1 MISKEDIFDSIKKR
15 ILVMKDINENE
26 VLMESTFESLKFD
39 SLDYI
44 ELQVYV
50 QECYVIKIPDQMLY
64 QRTIASIEDA
74 ANYIIRHII

>member
-1 MISKEDIFDSIKKR
+1 MESRDDIFDSLKQR
-15 ILVMKDINENE
+15 IMIMKDHNESE

-44 ELQVYV
+44 ELQVYI
-50 QECYVIKIPDQMLY
+50 QESYAIKIPDQLLY

-74 ANYIIRHII
+74 VNYILN

>member
-1 MISKEDIFDSIKKR
+1 MMESRDDIFDSLKQR
-15 ILVMKDINENE
+15 IMIMKDHNESE

-44 ELQVYV
+44 ELQVYI
-50 QECYVIKIPDQMLY
+50 QESYAIKIPDQLLY

-74 ANYIIRHII
+74 VNYILN

>member
-1 MISKEDIFDSIKKR
+1 MVSREDVFDSLKQR
-15 ILVMKDINENE
+15 ILVMKDHDENE

-44 ELQVYV
+44 ELQVCI
-50 QECYVIKIPDQMLY
+50 QEYYAIKIPDQLLY

-74 ANYIIRHII
+74 VDFILK